1 MSQVNILQESGVQ
14 YKAVLTE
21 LAIVASFVP
30 CCFNMGQIHNLQDSI
45 HSKDTSLRNDKGKEG
60 RMLRQTR
67 DRSIRSI
74 VCVEDGIQSEL
85 AGSRITSFAANVE
98 GNIRRIDAANRT
110 R

>member
-14 YKAVLTE
+14 YKAVLTQ

-30 CCFNMGQIHNLQDSI
+30 CYFNRGQIHNRQDNI
-45 HSKDTSLRNDKGKEG
+45 HSKDTSPCSDKGREG
-60 RMLRQTR
+60 RMLRQTQ

-85 AGSRITSFAANVE
+85 AGLKVTSFAANVE
-98 GNIRRIDAANRT
+98 GNIRRIDAAN
-110 R
+110 